1 MTPDI
6 PQHTLN
12 DHHAIPAVGFG
23 TFPLRE
29 KEGYRAV
36 REALDNGY
44 RLLDSAVNYGNE
56 DVVGRAAVDFLK
68 ESGVDRSELTVQTKL
83 PGRDHDYER
92 ALAAGQSS
100 LEKLG
105 LDRIDVLLI
114 HWPNPITGKYR
125 DAWRGLVDLQKRD
138 VVRTIGVSNFTA
150 PHLADIIDDT
160 GVTPAINQIELHP
173 YFVQQEMRDAHRKL
187 GILTQSWSPLGKGSA
202 PYEEKPVADA
212 AAAHGVTP
220 AQVILRWQVQLGNVP
235 LPKSATPSR
244 QLENLDVFGFELSDA
259 EVAAISA
266 LTRPDGR
273 LFDGD
278 PNEHEEM

>member
-173 YFVQQEMRDAHRKL
+173 YFNQRQMRDVHHKL

-202 PYEEKPVADA
+202 PYDERPVADA

-220 AQVILRWQVQLGNVP
+220 AQVILRWHIQLGNVP
-235 LPKSATPSR
+235 LPKSGTSSR
-244 QLENLDVFGFELSDA
+244 QVENLDVFGFELTEA

-266 LTRPDGR
+266 LNRPDGR

-278 PNEHEEM
+278 PNTHEEM

>member
-125 DAWRGLVDLQKRD
+125 EAWRGLVDLQKRD

-173 YFVQQEMRDAHRKL
+173 YFNQRQMRDVHHKL

-202 PYEEKPVADA
+202 PYDERPVADA

-220 AQVILRWQVQLGNVP
+220 AQVILRWHIQLGNVP
-235 LPKSATPSR
+235 LPKSGTSSR
-244 QLENLDVFGFELSDA
+244 QVENLDVFGFELTEA

-266 LTRPDGR
+266 LNRPDGR

-278 PNEHEEM
+278 PNTHEEM